1 MAEAVGRPKA
11 VRAVGAANGSN
22 PVAIIVPC
30 HRVIGSNGKLTG
42 YGGGLPLKKRL
53 LELEG
58 AWTMGLRM

>member
-1 MAEAVGRPKA
+1 
-11 VRAVGAANGSN
+11 
-22 PVAIIVPC
+22 
-30 HRVIGSNGKLTG
+30 VIGSNGKLTG